1 MFGFTAKITKSRI
14 CIAVLCIF
22 LVFVGIFAVVR
33 DNKDSKISLDGST
46 TQKRVA
52 FLQNYNWQ
60 VDADSEQNKKITI
73 PTEFDNVYTAYNNI
87 QKAQGF
93 DLYDY
98 KGKVVT
104 LYTLKIN
111 NYPNDSKHVFASI
124 LAYKNQ
130 IIGGD
135 IHSTELSGF
144 MHGFSLD

>member
-1 MFGFTAKITKSRI
+1 MFGFTAKITKTRI
-14 CIAVLCIF
+14 CVAVLCII
-22 LVFVGIFAVVR
+22 LVFVGIFVVAF
-33 DNKDSKISLDGST
+33 DKNKSEISLDGSNRE
-46 TQKRVA
+46 KRVA
-52 FLQNYNWQ
+52 FLNSYSWQ
-60 VDADSEQNKKITI
+60 VDAKSEQKKKITI

-98 KGKVVT
+98 KGKQVS

-124 LAYKNQ
+124 LVYQNK

>member
-1 MFGFTAKITKSRI
+1 MNRK
-14 CIAVLCIF
+14 
-22 LVFVGIFAVVR
+22 
-33 DNKDSKISLDGST
+33 
-46 TQKRVA
+46 KRVA
-52 FLQNYNWQ
+52 FLNSYNWQ

-124 LAYKNQ
+124 LVYKNK